1 METFEMLIAVDEL
14 KKFENQV
21 ISVEDIIAWR
31 INYVDL
37 FNTFDWDESNVK
49 EHLFHNYF
57 LQVNTIYDFLIH
69 NECAIDAIEAY
80 KDLDNEEIALLKW
93 LVEYEWLYYIVINLP
108 GDTIEQEALETGLQ
122 PIVKDFNISISI
134 DILKESLDFY
144 HLYQPIYH
152 EMFYKYLTISKE
164 DYFNLDIFG
173 EEYEKFSSLKYNLE
187 QRGII

>member
-1 METFEMLIAVDEL
+1 MESLEMLSAIDEL

-21 ISVEDIIAWR
+21 ISVEDIISWR

-37 FNTFDWDESNVK
+37 FDKFDWDESNAK
-49 EHLFHNYF
+49 ENLFHKYF
-57 LQVNTIYDFLIH
+57 LQINTIYEFLIH

-80 KDLDNEEIALLKW
+80 KKLDNEEISLLKW
-93 LVEYEWLYYIVINLP
+93 LVEYEWLYFMLINLP

-122 PIVKDFNISISI
+122 PIVKDLNISISI

-144 HLYQPIYH
+144 DLYQPIYKD
-152 EMFYKYLTISKE
+152 MLFKYLTISKE
-164 DYFNLDIFG
+164 EYDELIPFD
-173 EEYEKFSSLKYNLE
+173 EEQEKFSSLKFNLE